1 METSSIEHSHRTHA
15 LLSASGSHRWINCPP
30 SALLEDQYPD
40 SSSEAAEE
48 GTAAHELAE
57 HKLRTLLEHPTTR
70 PESPWHNEEMESHTD
85 DYADCVMAELVEAQK
100 HDPTA
105 FLAIE
110 QRIDY
115 SHLVPG
121 GFGTGDATICEDGR
135 LTIIDLKYGKG
146 VEVTAGN
153 NTQMRLYALGTLA
166 RFDMIYTIN
175 TVRMI
180 IFQPRLGNTSI
191 EEITV
196 QELIDWGNT
205 IVKPAAALAA
215 RGEGDLNAGAWCTF
229 CKHKAQCPALAKMY
243 LDPIPA
249 DTTPGGKFELPAPDT
264 LTDAQ
269 MVRIVELAGEIKKWL
284 TAAEK
289 HALDQA
295 NNGKK
300 YPGLKLVE
308 GRSIR
313 RYADEQAVIEAVQK
327 TGHDPCEHKL
337 LGVTAMT
344 KMLGKKQFDE
354 LLGPLLH
361 KPAGKP
367 TLVPVGDK
375 RPELVTATPQTVFT
389 PIA

>member
-295 NNGKK
+295 NNGKNT
-300 YPGLKLVE
+300 PGSSWSRGAASVGMPMSRQLSKL
-308 GRSIR
+308 
-313 RYADEQAVIEAVQK
+313 
-327 TGHDPCEHKL
+327 C
-337 LGVTAMT
+337 
-344 KMLGKKQFDE
+344 KKR
-354 LLGPLLH
+354 GTT
-361 KPAGKP
+361 PASTNSSG
-367 TLVPVGDK
+367 
-375 RPELVTATPQTVFT
+375 
-389 PIA
+389 